1 MESNKIQTE
10 NWEQRVHSNNHG
22 VSKIG
27 EQKIVKVDEKEN
39 SKISKGNTE
48 TEEEIDKE
56 DEGEKERPVNDKE
69 KQQYEAL
76 GWSAVSPHWSEL
88 V

>member
-1 MESNKIQTE
+1 MRDTWKTRITQSGRHEAS
-10 NWEQRVHSNNHG
+10 
-22 VSKIG
+22 
-27 EQKIVKVDEKEN
+27 
-39 SKISKGNTE
+39 
-48 TEEEIDKE
+48 EEIDKE